1 MSSHK
6 GNRKRLGPP
15 RDDRVTEGTETA
27 PQGLPPKPRAG
38 RILSTR
44 YLHRPYWNTWV
55 FLRSARPSEVHLPA
69 APEWPIVALDSDDTD
84 AYGFECSIRGGF
96 LGSPEM
102 TTKLEGALKREVMI
116 DGSPYTITIDPRGL
130 KLVAKGKRKG
140 YELEW
145 VALISGD
152 AALAAALTAT
162 LANAPDPLAVN
173 RKPK

>member
-1 MSSHK
+1 
-6 GNRKRLGPP
+6 
-15 RDDRVTEGTETA
+15 
-27 PQGLPPKPRAG
+27 
-38 RILSTR
+38 
-44 YLHRPYWNTWV
+44 
-55 FLRSARPSEVHLPA
+55 LPA
-69 APEWPIVALDSDDTD
+69 APERPIVALDSVDTD

-96 LGSPEM
+96 LASPEM

-116 DGSPYTITIDPRGL
+116 DGAPYTITIDPRGL

-162 LANAPDPLAVN
+162 LANAPDHLAVN